1 MGPDLQRSEEM
12 SWIKQRLG
20 SGSYFFVFGSLEPPL
35 RLLLAASR
43 SRRPLRSAGFL
54 NFYPALSPSLAHRGE
69 KEGQGQ
75 PRASSLPSL
84 EEASFRL
91 GDVTAGGEDQES
103 DPSGPSTIL
112 SLWERRLH
120 RTKCATPYL
129 FSCFNGGEC
138 VHQTFCDC
146 RRFNATGPRC
156 QTVYNTGPERDNIC
170 RTWGQ
175 HHVETFDGLYYYFSG
190 RASYTLVG
198 QYEPGEQSFSIQVH
212 NSPECSSFPY
222 SCPRSVSLFFAG
234 EDEIRLS
241 RNVTHGGLGVQLP
254 HITGNLRLHQMAGY
268 VIVQHQSVF
277 TLAWDGESA
286 VYIKMSPEY
295 LGKTHGLCGN
305 NNADPQDDLKTS
317 FGKLTEDVA
326 EFVNSWQED
335 PPDETPGPN
344 VSFPSR
350 PPCFHQSPTAMQGVY
365 ELCETLQKPPFD
377 TCHDYVSPL
386 PFMASCT
393 SDLCLS
399 ASEDTTWCR
408 ALTEYARACAHAGRS
423 LQGWRAKFP
432 LCAVTCKEVAFIYN
446 ECINCCPVSCQPRT
460 PCINSEIACVDGC
473 YCPEGLI
480 FEDGGCMEP
489 AECPCEFH
497 GSLYPTGS
505 VVNDDCNTCTCRGG
519 KWMCSA
525 SACPAECSVTGD
537 IHFTTFDGRRYTFPA
552 TCQYILAKSRS
563 SGTFTVTIQNAPCGP
578 NQDGACIQSV
588 TVILNQTPRKQVTL
602 TQAGDVLMSGQ
613 YKVTLP
619 YTDDAFEIRK
629 LSSVFLRVRT
639 SVGVQVLYDREGLRL
654 YIQVDQRW
662 KDDTVGLCGTFN
674 GNMQDDFLSP
684 VGVPESTPHLFGNSW
699 KTLSA
704 CSPGISSA
712 PLDPCDVHLQ
722 AASYAAEA
730 CSVLTKDLFAPCS
743 PYLSPIPYYEQCR
756 KDACRCGHM
765 CMCSTLAHYTHLCRR
780 HGVTIDF
787 RTQLPDCALSCEAT
801 KEYSPCVATC
811 GQTCQALAMQ
821 ESCSDEEDHCIEGC
835 ACPPG
840 TYLDS
845 KAERC
850 VPRSQCPC
858 YFQGVDYPPG
868 ENNIPSLG
876 HCHCIDG
883 IMSCNSRATVSACP
897 LGQVFVNCTDPHA
910 DLALSRERTCEHQ
923 LLNLT
928 VPAQGPCVSGC
939 TCPQG
944 LVKHGDECF
953 VPNECPCSWKG
964 KEYFPGDMV
973 NSSCH
978 TCVCQHG
985 SFQCTFHPCPAT
997 CTAYGDRHYRTFDG
1011 LPFDFVGTCK
1021 MHLVKS
1027 TSNFSFSVIMENVN
1041 CYNTGIICRKFI
1053 SINVGNSLLIFDD
1066 ETGTPSPVSFWDEN
1080 QEIHMWRVGFFTL
1093 VHFPHEHITLLWDQR
1108 TTVHVQ
1114 MGPQWQGMLAGLCGN
1129 FDLKTVNEMRT
1140 PENLELTNPQ
1150 EFGSSWA
1157 AVECPDSSEPR
1168 DLCSLNPLREP
1179 FAKKKCSILLSE
1191 VFETCHPVVDVT
1203 WFYSNCLTDTCGCS
1217 RGGDCE
1223 CLCTSL
1229 SAYAHQCCQHG
1240 IAIDWRSPRL
1250 CPYDC
1255 DYFNKALGKGPY
1267 QLVSYV
1273 PGGTRVTVRK
1283 ASGAVVLALHG
1294 NVGLED
1300 TINFLLTS
1308 SVYKPKAHDSDFVSF
1323 ESADRP
1329 NYFLHV
1335 TTNGSLSLAKWE
1347 RSEGFQNRAT
1357 FIIHRSTWLPG
1368 YDALE
1373 SFSEPGSFISLSGPV
1388 PILQRYQHT
1397 EQFRLATLLKLT
1409 DTRSPG
1415 TAYPACE
1422 WRYDACTS
1430 PCFQTCR
1437 DPQGA
1442 SCQEVP
1448 RVEGCVP
1455 VCLFPMVLDEVTQ
1468 KCVYLEDCIES
1479 ATAMPSMRTPAP
1491 DQDLISPEESQTP
1504 EMSPA
1509 MAGPRAPT
1517 SISALTMATF
1527 SLAHVSARDTVVAL
1541 TTTSSLQVATKE
1553 GAESRFGSTLEGTS
1567 QRSSKWP
1574 TIADLSTVVPA
1585 DVQLPSRSPV
1595 TPPTP
1600 KTSSSSI
1607 FPPRMPALSVGT
1619 APTKTTQA
1627 KMTFPGSLN
1636 TTKFLMLPTIPGF
1649 HLISKA
1655 VTVPTPSP
1663 SPVRTTQFQA
1673 VARPSLSM
1681 AVSERPPSTPV
1692 TTEISPVGLPPSAGL
1707 QEPLLMTLTTG
1718 EGNRTETPRVPLAE
1732 DMTSSSSSPPSVG
1745 KTSVGQ
1751 IHVRT
1756 SVSTGPEVAQATGQ
1770 AETGHT
1776 TATTLSTS
1784 PIRGQFSTTLI
1795 IHSPLGAVLS
1805 VTEATSSMT
1814 PISVTLV
1821 TSALSASRSPTTH
1834 SPAPIPFLVSESTVP
1849 SLLSDTSM
1857 PLAEAGIPLGTQ
1869 DISHLLSTSSHPP
1882 PWTFV
1887 SSHPAQKGAGLSTLS
1902 PGKDTQLSVPLAT
1915 SLSPLTFHSTLPPT
1929 SMVLTQV
1936 HTTRQDVPLTMVT
1949 ALQGLTTP
1957 LLQSEVTPSSSTH
1970 EMLVQRA
1977 SGAPGKSTTEKGAI
1991 LSKQVP
1997 LPTTEYSTSSQGVT
2011 GLPAAPQ
2018 SPETPRTKAKGSGAT
2033 SMPHLS
2039 TSFPLGPLVSNV
2051 TGISSSSPTSVA
2063 SYFSVSMGQTRAP
2076 GMTLGLRPPEESA
2089 DEDTTGQPGRSA
2101 PAGGVSVL
2109 PTSVVMS
2116 MTESFT
2122 FPTCVPVIESEC
2134 VRYICVEGE
2143 LIRVNQTQQCPYSA
2157 SPPPCGVLGFAV
2169 RANGDRCC
2177 SRWECACRCSIFPDL
2192 SLVTFDGSY
2201 VALFKEASYIVSQ
2214 RPEEM
2219 VTVLVLDCKSANL
2232 GHLNWPP
2239 FCPVMLNVTNL
2250 AHQMTI
2256 DRLNRTVTLNSRPI
2270 WPPVSQHGFKI
2281 EDTGNMYVIRTPSQ
2295 VQIQWFHSSGLMIV
2309 ESRKAD
2315 ESVGGGL
2322 CGVCDG
2328 DVANDLTLPDGTVV
2342 EETEDPTPFL
2352 DSWQLPSTLTSVGQ
2366 FRYREDSCATADC
2379 SPCIRMVSNGTFSS
2393 CHDFVTPESF
2403 CELWIRDTKYVQQPC
2418 VALTVYVAMC
2428 HKFNVCIEWRRSDY
2442 CPFLCPGDSTYQAC
2456 VAVCDTPKT
2465 CQDGGREPPDPELC
2479 SMLGEGCVCPEGT
2492 VLHRLHSA
2500 LCIPE
2505 EKCACTDS
2513 LGVPRAVG
2521 EIWNSS
2527 LSGCCQDQC
2536 VAPNTII
2543 PVDLSCPE
2551 TQPGGCQRFGEVAL
2565 QLLTEDPCC
2574 LSTVCVCNQTLCEGL
2589 TPNCP
2594 PGDRLLMHYQEE
2606 SCCPS
2611 YTCECDPEQCETKP
2625 DPQCRQDQMVI
2636 AGRLGDTCCL
2646 SYFCAC
2652 DTCPDLIPTCQEG
2665 EVLTVDSDTAELCC
2679 PVYHCECQSFRCPQL
2694 QCDLGTSLVEVWSP
2708 DRCCPYRSCECDCDT
2723 IPVPKCHLWERQQL
2737 DMEFTQSAEN
2747 VCDCVK
2753 YNCVK
2758 APVCLSQ
2765 ERGVLQPGQ
2774 KVVELSADGVCRTS
2788 HCTDVLDPL
2797 TNFYQINT
2805 TSVFCDVQCEENQE
2819 YQPPQDLATCCGSC
2833 KNVSCLFTFPNGTGI
2848 IFLPGASWISDCARH
2863 DCSHTALGVVLVVS
2877 PIICPPLNETE
2888 CGKVGG
2894 SVVPS
2899 LEGCCKTCKED
2910 GRSCKKVTVR
2920 MTIRKSDCRSNTP
2933 VNIVSC
2939 DGKCPSASIYN
2950 YNINTYARFCKCCRE
2965 VGLQRRSVQL
2975 FCTGNASWVPYT
2987 IQEPTDCA
2995 CQWF

>member
-1 MGPDLQRSEEM
+1 M
-12 SWIKQRLG
+12 STPPG
-20 SGSYFFVFGSLEPPL
+20 SGSEPP
-35 RLLLAASR
+35 
-43 SRRPLRSAGFL
+43 PAG
-54 NFYPALSPSLAHRGE
+54 PAER
-69 KEGQGQ
+69 
-75 PRASSLPSL
+75 SL
-84 EEASFRL
+84 EEARL
-91 GDVTAGGEDQES
+91 
-103 DPSGPSTIL
+103 
-112 SLWERRLH
+112 RL
-120 RTKCATPYL
+120 R
-129 FSCFNGGEC
+129 
-138 VHQTFCDC
+138 D
-146 RRFNATGPRC
+146 ATGR
-156 QTVYNTGPERDNIC
+156 QED
-170 RTWGQ
+170 
-175 HHVETFDGLYYYFSG
+175 
-190 RASYTLVG
+190 
-198 QYEPGEQSFSIQVH
+198 QVH
-212 NSPECSSFPY
+212 NYPECSSFPY
-222 SCPRSVSLFFAG
+222 RCPRSVSLFFAG

-268 VIVQHQSVF
+268 VIVQHQSAF

-350 PPCFHQSPTAMQGVY
+350 PPCFHQSPTTMQGVY
-365 ELCETLQKPPFD
+365 ELCETLLKSPFD

-386 PFMASCT
+386 PYMASCT

-399 ASEDTTWCR
+399 ASEDATWCR

-423 LQGWRAKFP
+423 LQGWRAKFS
-432 LCAVTCKEVAFIYN
+432 LCAMTCKEEAFTYN
-446 ECINCCPVSCQPRT
+446 ECINCCPVSCQPRA
-460 PCINSEIACVDGC
+460 PCIDSEIACVDGC

-480 FEDGGCMEP
+480 FEDGSCVAP

-497 GSLYPTGS
+497 GKVYPTGS
-505 VVNDDCNTCTCRGG
+505 VVNDDCSICRPGFPRLG
-519 KWMCSA
+519 SSPYLGDDRLPA
-525 SACPAECSVTGD
+525 LSAECSVTGD

-563 SGTFTVTIQNAPCGP
+563 SGAFTVTIQNAPCGL

-588 TVILNQTPRKQVTL
+588 TVILNQAPRRQVTL
-602 TQAGDVLMSGQ
+602 TQAGDILMSGQ

-619 YTDDAFEIRK
+619 YTDDAFEIQK

-654 YIQVDQRW
+654 YVQVDQRW

-684 VGVPESTPHLFGNSW
+684 VGVPESTPQLFGNSW
-699 KTLSA
+699 KTLST
-704 CSPGISSA
+704 CSPAISSA

-743 PYLSPIPYYEQCR
+743 PYLSPVPYYEQCR
-756 KDACRCGHM
+756 RDACRCGHM

-801 KEYSPCVATC
+801 KEYSPCVSTC
-811 GQTCQALAMQ
+811 GQTCEALAMP
-821 ESCSDEEDHCIEGC
+821 ESCSDEEDHCVEGC
-835 ACPPG
+835 ACPPD
-840 TYLDS
+840 TYLDRASAPVIS
-845 KAERC
+845 KELIIPLEKTTFHPWAI
-850 VPRSQCPC
+850 VAGCP
-858 YFQGVDYPPG
+858 V
-868 ENNIPSLG
+868 
-876 HCHCIDG
+876 
-883 IMSCNSRATVSACP
+883 
-897 LGQVFVNCTDPHA
+897 GQVFVNCTDPLA

-928 VPAQGPCVSGC
+928 VPAHGPCVSGC

-953 VPNECPCSWKG
+953 VPDECPCSWKG
-964 KEYFPGDMV
+964 KEYFPGDVV

-1011 LPFDFVGTCK
+1011 LPYDFVGTCK
-1021 MHLVKS
+1021 VHLVKS

-1053 SINVGNSLLIFDD
+1053 SINVGNSLLVFDD
-1066 ETGTPSPVSFWDEN
+1066 DTGTP
-1080 QEIHMWRVGFFTL
+1080 
-1093 VHFPHEHITLLWDQR
+1093 
-1108 TTVHVQ
+1108 
-1114 MGPQWQGMLAGLCGN
+1114 GMLAGLCGN

-1157 AVECPDSSEPR
+1157 AVECPDSSDPR
-1168 DLCSLNPLREP
+1168 DPCSLNPLREP
-1179 FAKKKCSILLSE
+1179 FAKKECSILLSE

-1240 IAIDWRSPRL
+1240 VAIDWRSPRL

-1255 DYFNKALGKGPY
+1255 DYFNKGKGPY

-1283 ASGAVVLALHG
+1283 ASGAVVLALHE
-1294 NVGLED
+1294 NVGPED

-1308 SVYKPKAHDSDFVSF
+1308 SVYKPKAHDSDLVSF

-1335 TTNGSLSLAKWE
+1335 TNNGSLSLAKWE
-1347 RSEGFQNRAT
+1347 RNEGFQKRAT

-1373 SFSEPGSFISLSGPV
+1373 PFNEPGSFISLSGPV
-1388 PILQRYQHT
+1388 PILQKYQHT
-1397 EQFRLATLLKLT
+1397 EQFRLATLLKLV
-1409 DTRSPG
+1409 DTRSLG
-1415 TAYPACE
+1415 TSYSTCE
-1422 WRYDACTS
+1422 WRYDACAS

-1437 DPQGA
+1437 DPQGV
-1442 SCQEVP
+1442 SCWEVP

-1455 VCLFPMVLDEVTQ
+1455 VCPIAMVLDEVTQ

-1479 ATAMPSMRTPAP
+1479 AGAVPSVKTQLPER
-1491 DQDLISPEESQTP
+1491 DLMSPEESRTP

-1509 MAGPRAPT
+1509 VAGLRTPT
-1517 SISALTMATF
+1517 SPPVLPMATF
-1527 SLAHVSARDTVVAL
+1527 SLVHPSSRATAIAL
-1541 TTTSSLQVATKE
+1541 TTTSSFQATTKE
-1553 GAESRFGSTLEGTS
+1553 GAEARLGSTLGGTS
-1567 QRSSKWP
+1567 HSPSRWP
-1574 TIADLSTVVPA
+1574 TMADLPTVVPA
-1585 DVQLPSRSPV
+1585 DVQLPPASISTSSAPE
-1595 TPPTP
+1595 T
-1600 KTSSSSI
+1600 TSSSISTS
-1607 FPPRMPALSVGT
+1607 RMPV
-1619 APTKTTQA
+1619 PTTIKTTQA
-1627 KMTFPGSLN
+1627 KATFTGSPN
-1636 TTKFLMLPTIPGF
+1636 TTRFLTPPTIPSL
-1649 HLISKA
+1649 HLMSKA

-1663 SPVRTTQFQA
+1663 SPLKTTLLQGGGK
-1673 VARPSLSM
+1673 PSLGLALSK
-1681 AVSERPPSTPV
+1681 RPPFPAV
-1692 TTEISPVGLPPSAGL
+1692 TTEISPMGLPPSSEL

-1718 EGNRTETPRVPLAE
+1718 EGNRTEPPRVPLAE
-1732 DMTSSSSSPPSVG
+1732 DVTSSSSSPPSIG

-1756 SVSTGPEVAQATGQ
+1756 SVSKRPEMARATGQ
-1770 AETGHT
+1770 TETSHT
-1776 TATTLSTS
+1776 MATTLSTS
-1784 PIRGQFSTTLI
+1784 SVRGRVSTTLVI
-1795 IHSPLGAVLS
+1795 RPPLGAVLS
-1805 VTEATSSMT
+1805 VTEATSPMMLT
-1814 PISVTLV
+1814 SVTLA
-1821 TSALSASRSPTTH
+1821 TSAFSAARSPATP
-1834 SPAPIPFLVSESTVP
+1834 SPAPTPSPISESTLP
-1849 SLLSDTSM
+1849 SLPSETSVS
-1857 PLAEAGIPLGTQ
+1857 LAKAGTPLGTQ
-1869 DISHLLSTSSHPP
+1869 EISHLFSTSSPTP
-1882 PWTFV
+1882 PWTLV
-1887 SSHPAQKGAGLSTLS
+1887 SSRPAPKGSGVSTLS
-1902 PGKDTQLSVPLAT
+1902 PGKDTQLSVPGAT
-1915 SLSPLTFHSTLPPT
+1915 SLSPVAFHPTLPPT
-1929 SMVLTQV
+1929 SGLTQV
-1936 HTTRQDVPLTMVT
+1936 HTTGQDIPLTMVT
-1949 ALQGLTTP
+1949 APALLGVTTP
-1957 LLQSEVTPSSSTH
+1957 FLQSEPTPLTSTH
-1970 EMLVQRA
+1970 EMFMQRV

-1997 LPTTEYSTSSQGVT
+1997 LPTTPYSTSPRAVT
-2011 GLPAAPQ
+2011 ELPVTPQ
-2018 SPETPRTKAKGSGAT
+2018 SPEIPRTRAKGAGAT
-2033 SMPHLS
+2033 SRPRLS
-2039 TSFPLGPLVSNV
+2039 TSFPLVPLVTNV
-2051 TGISSSSPTSVA
+2051 TGISSSPQTPVT
-2063 SYFSVSMGQTRAP
+2063 SYFLASMAQTRAS
-2076 GMTLGLRPPEESA
+2076 GMTLGLPPPGESA
-2089 DEDTTGQPGRSA
+2089 DEGTTGQPGRSA
-2101 PAGGVSVL
+2101 PAEDVSAL
-2109 PTSVVMS
+2109 PTSVLMS
-2116 MTESFT
+2116 MKESST
-2122 FPTCVPVIESEC
+2122 FPSCVPIIESEC
-2134 VRYICVEGE
+2134 VRHICVEGE

-2157 SPPPCGVLGFAV
+2157 SPPPCGVLGLAV
-2169 RANGDRCC
+2169 RADGDRCC

-2201 VALFKEASYIVSQ
+2201 VALFKEASYIISQ

-2232 GHLNWPP
+2232 
-2239 FCPVMLNVTNL
+2239 
-2250 AHQMTI
+2250 
-2256 DRLNRTVTLNSRPI
+2256 VTLNSRPI

-2295 VQIQWFHSSGLMIV
+2295 IQIQWFHSSGLMIV
-2309 ESRKAD
+2309 ESRKTE

-2322 CGVCDG
+2322 CGICDG

-2342 EETEDPTPFL
+2342 KETEDPTPFL

-2366 FRYREDSCATADC
+2366 FRFREDTCATADC
-2379 SPCIRMVSNGTFSS
+2379 SPCIRMVSNRTFSS
-2393 CHDFVTPESF
+2393 CHAFVTPELF

-2442 CPFLCPGDSTYQAC
+2442 CP
-2456 VAVCDTPKT
+2456 
-2465 CQDGGREPPDPELC
+2465 
-2479 SMLGEGCVCPEGT
+2479 
-2492 VLHRLHSA
+2492 
-2500 LCIPE
+2500 
-2505 EKCACTDS
+2505 CTDS

-2536 VAPNTII
+2536 VAPNTIT
-2543 PVDLSCPE
+2543 PVDLGCPV

-2565 QLLTEDPCC
+2565 QLPTADPCC

-2589 TPNCP
+2589 TPTCP

-2611 YTCECDPEQCETKP
+2611 YTCECDPEQCEIQP

-2636 AGRLGDTCCL
+2636 AGRLGDTCCI
-2646 SYFCAC
+2646 SYFC
-2652 DTCPDLIPTCQEG
+2652 
-2665 EVLTVDSDTAELCC
+2665 
-2679 PVYHCECQSFRCPQL
+2679 ECQIFRCPQL
-2694 QCDLGTSLVEVWSP
+2694 QCGLGTSLVEVWSP
-2708 DRCCPYRSCECDCDT
+2708 DRCCPYKSCECDCDT
-2723 IPVPKCHLWERQQL
+2723 IPVPKCQLWELPQL
-2737 DMEFTQSAEN
+2737 DTEFTQSAEN
-2747 VCDCVK
+2747 ICDCVK

-2765 ERGVLQPGQ
+2765 ERGVLHPGQ

-2788 HCTDVLDPL
+2788 HCTDVLDPH
-2797 TNFYQINT
+2797 TNFYHINI
-2805 TSVFCDVQCEENQE
+2805 TSVICDVQCEENQE

-2833 KNVSCLFTFPNGTGI
+2833 KNVSCLFMYPNGTEV

-2863 DCSHTALGVVLVVS
+2863 DCSTTALGVVLVVS
-2877 PIICPPLNETE
+2877 PITCPPLNETE
-2888 CGKVGG
+2888 CGKVPRGLCFCSQLALPLLQGLVPAVTQVSG
-2894 SVVPS
+2894 SQ
-2899 LEGCCKTCKED
+2899 GKED

-2965 VGLQRRSVQL
+2965 MGLQRRSVQL

>member
-1 MGPDLQRSEEM
+1 P
-12 SWIKQRLG
+12 LG
-20 SGSYFFVFGSLEPPL
+20 S
-35 RLLLAASR
+35 
-43 SRRPLRSAGFL
+43 SAMF
-54 NFYPALSPSLAHRGE
+54 
-69 KEGQGQ
+69 
-75 PRASSLPSL
+75 
-84 EEASFRL
+84 
-91 GDVTAGGEDQES
+91 
-103 DPSGPSTIL
+103 

-138 VHQTFCDC
+138 IHQTFCDC

-212 NSPECSSFPY
+212 NYPECSSFPY

-254 HITGNLRLHQMAGY
+254 HITGNLRLQQMAGY
-268 VIVQHQSVF
+268 IIVRHQSAF

-350 PPCFHQSPTAMQGVY
+350 PPCFHQSPAAMQGVY
-365 ELCETLQKPPFD
+365 EMCEALTKHPFD
-377 TCHDYVSPL
+377 SCHDYVSPL

-399 ASEDTTWCR
+399 TSEDATWCR
-408 ALTEYARACAHAGRS
+408 ALTEYARACAHAGRP
-423 LQGWRAKFP
+423 LQDWRVKFP
-432 LCAVTCKEVAFIYN
+432 LCAVTCKEEAFTYN

-460 PCINSEIACVDGC
+460 PCIDSEIACVDGC

-497 GSLYPTGS
+497 GNLYPTGS

-519 KWMCSA
+519 KWMCNA

-563 SGTFTVTIQNAPCGP
+563 SGTFTVTIQNAPCGL

-588 TVILNQTPRKQVTL
+588 TVILNQTPRRQVTL

-639 SVGVQVLYDREGLRL
+639 SVGVRVLYDREGLRL
-654 YIQVDQRW
+654 YLQVDQRW

-684 VGVPESTPHLFGNSW
+684 VGVPESTPQLFGNSW
-699 KTLSA
+699 KTLST
-704 CSPGISSA
+704 CSPGIFSA

-730 CSVLTKDLFAPCS
+730 CSVLAKDLFAPCAL
-743 PYLSPIPYYEQCR
+743 YLSPVPYYEQCR
-756 KDACRCGHM
+756 RDACRCGHM

-811 GQTCQALAMQ
+811 GQTCQALAMS
-821 ESCSDEEDHCIEGC
+821 ESCSDEEDHCVEGC
-835 ACPPG
+835 ACPVD

-850 VPRSQCPC
+850 VPRSKCPC

-883 IMSCNSRATVSACP
+883 VMSCDSRAPVSACP

-910 DLALSRERTCEHQ
+910 DLALNRERTCEHQ

-928 VPAQGPCVSGC
+928 VPAHGPCVSGC

-953 VPNECPCSWKG
+953 VPDECPCSWKG

-1021 MHLVKS
+1021 VHLVKS
-1027 TSNFSFSVIMENVN
+1027 TSNFSFSVIMENIN
-1041 CYNTGIICRKFI
+1041 CYNSGITCRKFI
-1053 SINVGNSLLIFDD
+1053 SINVGNSLLVFDD
-1066 ETGTPSPVSFWDEN
+1066 DTGFPSPVSFLDEN
-1080 QEIHMWRVGFFTL
+1080 QEIHMWQVGFFTL

-1114 MGPQWQGMLAGLCGN
+1114 MGPQWQGMLTGLCGN

-1157 AVECPDSSEPR
+1157 AMECSDSSDPR
-1168 DLCSLNPLREP
+1168 DPCSLNPLREP
-1179 FAKKKCSILLSE
+1179 FAKKECSILLSE
-1191 VFETCHPVVDVT
+1191 VLKTVDVT

-1240 IAIDWRSPRL
+1240 VAIDWRSPRL

-1273 PGGTRVTVRK
+1273 AGGSRVTVRQ
-1283 ASGAVVLALHG
+1283 ANGAVVLALHE
-1294 NVGLED
+1294 NVGSED
-1300 TINFLLTS
+1300 TINFLLTP
-1308 SVYKPKAHDSDFVSF
+1308 SVYKPKARDSDLVSF

-1335 TTNGSLSLAKWE
+1335 SANGSLSLAKWE
-1347 RSEGFQNRAT
+1347 QSEGFQKRAT
-1357 FIIHRSTWLPG
+1357 FVIHRSTWLPG

-1373 SFSEPGSFISLSGPV
+1373 SFGEPGSFVRLSGPA
-1388 PILQRYQHT
+1388 PLLQRYQHT
-1397 EQFRLATLLKLT
+1397 EEFRLATLLKLV
-1409 DTRSPG
+1409 DTRSLG
-1415 TAYPACE
+1415 TAYPTCE
-1422 WRYDACTS
+1422 WRYDACAS
-1430 PCFQTCR
+1430 PCFRTCR

-1442 SCQEVP
+1442 KCWEVP

-1455 VCLFPMVLDEVTQ
+1455 VCPIPMVLDEVTQ
-1468 KCVYLEDCIES
+1468 KCVYLEDCTWPGFLTLSSSFLVCVLGTES
-1479 ATAMPSMRTPAP
+1479 ASALPSMRTQAP
-1491 DQDLISPEESQTP
+1491 DQDLISPEESRTP
-1504 EMSPA
+1504 IISPA

-1517 SISALTMATF
+1517 SPPALNMTTLSMAHP
-1527 SLAHVSARDTVVAL
+1527 SPLDTVV
-1541 TTTSSLQVATKE
+1541 TPITTSIWQPS
-1553 GAESRFGSTLEGTS
+1553 GSTGSL
-1567 QRSSKWP
+1567 
-1574 TIADLSTVVPA
+1574 
-1585 DVQLPSRSPV
+1585 
-1595 TPPTP
+1595 PTP
-1600 KTSSSSI
+1600 EAPSSSI
-1607 FPPRMPALSVGT
+1607 PPPRLPVPTVGT
-1619 APTKTTQA
+1619 ATMKTAQA
-1627 KMTFPGSLN
+1627 SVTFTGHPN
-1636 TTKFLMLPTIPGF
+1636 TTMFMLSPTIPSF
-1649 HLISKA
+1649 HLMTKA
-1655 VTVPTPSP
+1655 VSISTSSPSLIRTTLLQAGSRPSP
-1663 SPVRTTQFQA
+1663 SLV
-1673 VARPSLSM
+1673 
-1681 AVSERPPSTPV
+1681 VSESLPSTTI
-1692 TTEISPVGLPPSAGL
+1692 TTEVPPVGLPPSAGF
-1707 QEPLLMTLTTG
+1707 QEPLLITLTTG
-1718 EGNRTETPRVPLAE
+1718 EGNRTELPRVPLAE
-1732 DMTSSSSSPPSVG
+1732 GTTSSSSSPPSIG
-1745 KTSVGQ
+1745 KTSAGQ
-1751 IHVRT
+1751 VDI
-1756 SVSTGPEVAQATGQ
+1756 STFVTTKTEVAQATGQ
-1770 AETGHT
+1770 VETSHA

-1784 PIRGQFSTTLI
+1784 PVRSRPMTLTP
-1795 IHSPLGAVLS
+1795 SPL
-1805 VTEATSSMT
+1805 ATSRT
-1814 PISVTLV
+1814 P
-1821 TSALSASRSPTTH
+1821 ATH
-1834 SPAPIPFLVSESTVP
+1834 SPASVPSLVSKSTLS

-1857 PLAEAGIPLGTQ
+1857 PVVQAGTPLSTQ
-1869 DISHLLSTSSHPP
+1869 EISHLSSVSSHPP
-1882 PWTFV
+1882 SWTLV
-1887 SSHPAQKGAGLSTLS
+1887 SSRPAPKGSGVFTLS
-1902 PGKDTQLSVPLAT
+1902 PGKDTQLSVSVAT
-1915 SLSPLTFHSTLPPT
+1915 SLSPVTFHPTLPPT
-1929 SMVLTQV
+1929 SVGLAQV

-1949 ALQGLTTP
+1949 APALLGLTTSP
-1957 LLQSEVTPSSSTH
+1957 LQSEATALSSAH
-1970 EMLVQRA
+1970 EAFVQGA
-1977 SGAPGKSTTEKGAI
+1977 SGPPGKSTTEKGAI

-1997 LPTTEYSTSSQGVT
+1997 LPTTVDSTSSRAVT
-2011 GLPAAPQ
+2011 ELSTAPLY
-2018 SPETPRTKAKGSGAT
+2018 PVTPKTKAKGAGAT
-2033 SMPHLS
+2033 AMPRLS
-2039 TSFPLGPLVSNV
+2039 TSFPFGPLATNM
-2051 TGISSSSPTSVA
+2051 TRISSSAQTTVT
-2063 SYFSVSMGQTRAP
+2063 SYFPSSMAQTSAS
-2076 GMTLGLRPPEESA
+2076 GMTLGLQLPEESA
-2089 DEDTTGQPGRSA
+2089 EEDTTGQPGRSA
-2101 PAGGVSVL
+2101 PVGGVSVL
-2109 PTSVVMS
+2109 PTSVLMS
-2116 MTESFT
+2116 MRESST
-2122 FPTCVPVIESEC
+2122 FPACVVKSEC
-2134 VRYICVEGE
+2134 VRHICVEGE

-2157 SPPPCGVLGFAV
+2157 SPPPCGVLGLSV
-2169 RANGDRCC
+2169 RANGDQCC
-2177 SRWECACRCSIFPDL
+2177 TRWECACRCSIFPDL

-2270 WPPVSQHGFKI
+2270 WPPISQHGFKI

-2295 VQIQWFHSSGLMIV
+2295 IQIQWFHSSGLMIV
-2309 ESRKAD
+2309 ESRKTE

-2322 CGVCDG
+2322 CGICDG

-2342 EETEDPTPFL
+2342 EENEDPTPFL

-2366 FRYREDSCATADC
+2366 FRFREDTCATADC
-2379 SPCIRMVSNGTFSS
+2379 SPCIRMVSNRTFSS
-2393 CHDFVTPESF
+2393 CHAFVTPESF

-2456 VAVCDTPKT
+2456 VAVCDIPKT
-2465 CQDGGREPPDPELC
+2465 CQDGWREPPDPEFC
-2479 SMLGEGCVCPEGT
+2479 SVLGEGCVCPEGT
-2492 VLHRLHSA
+2492 VLHRLHSP

-2513 LGVPRAVG
+2513 VGVPRAVG

-2536 VAPNTII
+2536 VAYNTII
-2543 PVDLSCPE
+2543 PVDLGCPE
-2551 TQPGGCQRFGEVAL
+2551 TLSGGCQRFGEVAL
-2565 QLLTEDPCC
+2565 MIPTEDPCC
-2574 LSTVCVCNQTLCEGL
+2574 LSTICVCNQTLCEGM
-2589 TPNCP
+2589 TPTCP

-2611 YTCECDPEQCETKP
+2611 YTCECDPEQCEAQP
-2625 DPQCRQDQMVI
+2625 DPQCRQDQMLI
-2636 AGRLGDTCCL
+2636 AGRLGDTCCI
-2646 SYFCAC
+2646 SYFCGC
-2652 DTCPDLIPTCQEG
+2652 DTCPDPIPTCQEG

-2679 PVYHCECQSFRCPQL
+2679 PLYLCECQLFRCPQL
-2694 QCDLGTSLVEVWSP
+2694 QCGLGMSLVEVWSP
-2708 DRCCPYRSCECDCDT
+2708 DRCCPYRSCGNSMC
-2723 IPVPKCHLWERQQL
+2723 IQWELQQL
-2737 DMEFTQSAEN
+2737 DTEFMQSAEN

-2753 YNCVK
+2753 YICVK

-2774 KVVELSADGVCRTS
+2774 KVVELSADGVCNTS
-2788 HCTDVLDPL
+2788 HCTDVLDPH

-2805 TSVFCDVQCEENQE
+2805 TSVLCDVQCEANQE

-2833 KNVSCLFTFPNGTGI
+2833 KNVSCLFMLPNGTEV

-2863 DCSHTALGVVLVVS
+2863 ECSNTALGAVLVVS
-2877 PIICPPLNETE
+2877 PITCPPLNETE

-2899 LEGCCKTCKED
+2899 VEGCCKTCKED

-2965 VGLQRRSVQL
+2965 MGLQRRSVQL
-2975 FCTGNASWVPYT
+2975 FCTGNTSWVPYT

>member
-1 MGPDLQRSEEM
+1 P
-12 SWIKQRLG
+12 LG
-20 SGSYFFVFGSLEPPL
+20 S
-35 RLLLAASR
+35 
-43 SRRPLRSAGFL
+43 SAMF
-54 NFYPALSPSLAHRGE
+54 
-69 KEGQGQ
+69 
-75 PRASSLPSL
+75 
-84 EEASFRL
+84 
-91 GDVTAGGEDQES
+91 
-103 DPSGPSTIL
+103 

-138 VHQTFCDC
+138 IHQTFCDC

-212 NSPECSSFPY
+212 NYPECSSFPY

-254 HITGNLRLHQMAGY
+254 HITGNLRLQQMAGY
-268 VIVQHQSVF
+268 IIVRHQSAF

-350 PPCFHQSPTAMQGVY
+350 PPCFHQSPAAMQGVY
-365 ELCETLQKPPFD
+365 EMCEALTKHPFD
-377 TCHDYVSPL
+377 SCHDYVSPL

-399 ASEDTTWCR
+399 TSEDATWCR
-408 ALTEYARACAHAGRS
+408 ALTEYARACAHAGRP
-423 LQGWRAKFP
+423 LQDWRVKFP
-432 LCAVTCKEVAFIYN
+432 LCAVTCKEEAFTYN

-460 PCINSEIACVDGC
+460 PCIDSEIACVDGC

-497 GSLYPTGS
+497 GNLYPTGS

-519 KWMCSA
+519 KWMCNA

-563 SGTFTVTIQNAPCGP
+563 SGTFTVTIQNAPCGL

-588 TVILNQTPRKQVTL
+588 TVILNQTPRRQVTL

-639 SVGVQVLYDREGLRL
+639 SVGVRVLYDREGLRL
-654 YIQVDQRW
+654 YLQVDQRW

-684 VGVPESTPHLFGNSW
+684 VGVPESTPQLFGNSW
-699 KTLSA
+699 KTLST
-704 CSPGISSA
+704 CSPGIFSA

-730 CSVLTKDLFAPCS
+730 CSVLAKDLFAPCAL
-743 PYLSPIPYYEQCR
+743 YLSPVPYYEQCR
-756 KDACRCGHM
+756 RDACRCGHM

-811 GQTCQALAMQ
+811 GQTCQALAMS
-821 ESCSDEEDHCIEGC
+821 ESCSDEEDHCVEGC
-835 ACPPG
+835 ACPVD

-850 VPRSQCPC
+850 VPRSKCPC

-883 IMSCNSRATVSACP
+883 VMSCDSRAPVSACP

-910 DLALSRERTCEHQ
+910 DLALNRERTCEHQ

-928 VPAQGPCVSGC
+928 VPAHGPCVSGC

-953 VPNECPCSWKG
+953 VPDECPCSWKG

-1021 MHLVKS
+1021 VHLVKS
-1027 TSNFSFSVIMENVN
+1027 TSNFSFSVIMENIN
-1041 CYNTGIICRKFI
+1041 CYNSGITCRKFI
-1053 SINVGNSLLIFDD
+1053 SINVGNSLLVFDD
-1066 ETGTPSPVSFWDEN
+1066 DTGFPSPVSFLDEN
-1080 QEIHMWRVGFFTL
+1080 QEIHMWQVGFFTL

-1114 MGPQWQGMLAGLCGN
+1114 MGPQWQGMLTGLCGN

-1157 AVECPDSSEPR
+1157 AMECSDSSDPR
-1168 DLCSLNPLREP
+1168 DPCSLNPLREP
-1179 FAKKKCSILLSE
+1179 FAKKECSILLSE
-1191 VFETCHPVVDVT
+1191 VLKTVDVT

-1240 IAIDWRSPRL
+1240 VAIDWRSPRL
-1250 CPYDC
+1250 CREYLC
-1255 DYFNKALGKGPY
+1255 WATLGKGPY

-1273 PGGTRVTVRK
+1273 AGGSRVTVRQ
-1283 ASGAVVLALHG
+1283 ANGAVVLALHE
-1294 NVGLED
+1294 NVGSED
-1300 TINFLLTS
+1300 TINFLLTP
-1308 SVYKPKAHDSDFVSF
+1308 SVYKPKARDSDLVSF

-1335 TTNGSLSLAKWE
+1335 SANGSLSLAKWE
-1347 RSEGFQNRAT
+1347 QSEGFQKRAT
-1357 FIIHRSTWLPG
+1357 FVIHRSTWLPG

-1373 SFSEPGSFISLSGPV
+1373 SFGEPGSFVRLSGPA
-1388 PILQRYQHT
+1388 PLLQRYQHT
-1397 EQFRLATLLKLT
+1397 EEFRLATLLKLV
-1409 DTRSPG
+1409 DTRSLG
-1415 TAYPACE
+1415 TAYPTCE
-1422 WRYDACTS
+1422 WRYDACAS
-1430 PCFQTCR
+1430 PCFRTCR

-1442 SCQEVP
+1442 KCWEVP

-1455 VCLFPMVLDEVTQ
+1455 VCPIPMVLDEVTQ
-1468 KCVYLEDCIES
+1468 KCVYLEDCTWPGFLTLS
-1479 ATAMPSMRTPAP
+1479 CAP
-1491 DQDLISPEESQTP
+1491 DQDLISPEESRTP
-1504 EMSPA
+1504 IISPA

-1517 SISALTMATF
+1517 ST
-1527 SLAHVSARDTVVAL
+1527 R
-1541 TTTSSLQVATKE
+1541 QPPPK
-1553 GAESRFGSTLEGTS
+1553 R
-1567 QRSSKWP
+1567 P
-1574 TIADLSTVVPA
+1574 TIVDLSTVVPA
-1585 DVQLPSRSPV
+1585 EVWQPSGS
-1595 TPPTP
+1595 TGSLPTP
-1600 KTSSSSI
+1600 EAPSSSI
-1607 FPPRMPALSVGT
+1607 PPPRLPVPTVGT
-1619 APTKTTQA
+1619 ATMKTAQA
-1627 KMTFPGSLN
+1627 SVTFTGHPN
-1636 TTKFLMLPTIPGF
+1636 TTMFMLSPTIPSF
-1649 HLISKA
+1649 HLMTKA
-1655 VTVPTPSP
+1655 VSISTSSPSLIRTTLLQAGSRPSP
-1663 SPVRTTQFQA
+1663 SLV
-1673 VARPSLSM
+1673 
-1681 AVSERPPSTPV
+1681 VSESLPSTTI
-1692 TTEISPVGLPPSAGL
+1692 TTEVPPVGLPPSAGF
-1707 QEPLLMTLTTG
+1707 QEPLLITLTTG
-1718 EGNRTETPRVPLAE
+1718 EGNRTELPRVPLAE
-1732 DMTSSSSSPPSVG
+1732 GTTSSSSSPPSIG
-1745 KTSVGQ
+1745 KTSAGQ
-1751 IHVRT
+1751 VDIT
-1756 SVSTGPEVAQATGQ
+1756 
-1770 AETGHT
+1770 
-1776 TATTLSTS
+1776 
-1784 PIRGQFSTTLI
+1784 
-1795 IHSPLGAVLS
+1795 LS
-1805 VTEATSSMT
+1805 VTEATSPMT
-1814 PISVTLV
+1814 LTPSPLA
-1821 TSALSASRSPTTH
+1821 TSRTPATH
-1834 SPAPIPFLVSESTVP
+1834 SPASVPSLVSKSTLS

-1857 PLAEAGIPLGTQ
+1857 PVVQAGTPLSTQ
-1869 DISHLLSTSSHPP
+1869 EISHLSSVSSHPP
-1882 PWTFV
+1882 SWTLV
-1887 SSHPAQKGAGLSTLS
+1887 SSRPAPKGSGVFTLS
-1902 PGKDTQLSVPLAT
+1902 PGKDTQLSVSVAT
-1915 SLSPLTFHSTLPPT
+1915 SLSPVTFHPTLPPT
-1929 SMVLTQV
+1929 SVGLAQV

-1949 ALQGLTTP
+1949 APALLGLTTSP
-1957 LLQSEVTPSSSTH
+1957 LQSEATALSSAH
-1970 EMLVQRA
+1970 EAFVQGA
-1977 SGAPGKSTTEKGAI
+1977 SGPPGKSTTEKGAI

-1997 LPTTEYSTSSQGVT
+1997 LPTTVDSTSSRAVT
-2011 GLPAAPQ
+2011 ELSTAPLY
-2018 SPETPRTKAKGSGAT
+2018 PVTPKTKAKGAGAT
-2033 SMPHLS
+2033 AMPRLS
-2039 TSFPLGPLVSNV
+2039 TSFPFGPLATNM
-2051 TGISSSSPTSVA
+2051 TRISSSAQTTVT
-2063 SYFSVSMGQTRAP
+2063 SYFPSSMAQTSAS
-2076 GMTLGLRPPEESA
+2076 GMTLGLQLPEESA
-2089 DEDTTGQPGRSA
+2089 EEDTTGQPGRSA
-2101 PAGGVSVL
+2101 PVGGVSVL
-2109 PTSVVMS
+2109 PTSVLMS
-2116 MTESFT
+2116 MRESST
-2122 FPTCVPVIESEC
+2122 FPACVPVIESEC
-2134 VRYICVEGE
+2134 VRHICVEGE

-2157 SPPPCGVLGFAV
+2157 SPPPCGVLGLSV
-2169 RANGDRCC
+2169 RANGDQCC
-2177 SRWECACRCSIFPDL
+2177 TRWECACRCSIFPDL

-2270 WPPVSQHGFKI
+2270 WPPISQHGFKI

-2295 VQIQWFHSSGLMIV
+2295 IQIQWFHSSGLMIV
-2309 ESRKAD
+2309 ESRKTE

-2322 CGVCDG
+2322 CGICDG

-2342 EETEDPTPFL
+2342 EENEDPTPFL

-2366 FRYREDSCATADC
+2366 FRFREDTCATADC
-2379 SPCIRMVSNGTFSS
+2379 SPCIRMVSNRTFSS
-2393 CHDFVTPESF
+2393 CHAFVTPESF

-2456 VAVCDTPKT
+2456 VAVCDIPKT
-2465 CQDGGREPPDPELC
+2465 CQDGWREPPDPEFC
-2479 SMLGEGCVCPEGT
+2479 SVLGEGCVCPEGT
-2492 VLHRLHSA
+2492 VLHRLHSP

-2513 LGVPRAVG
+2513 VGVPRAVG

-2536 VAPNTII
+2536 VAYNTII
-2543 PVDLSCPE
+2543 PVDLGCPE
-2551 TQPGGCQRFGEVAL
+2551 TLSGGCQRFGEVAL
-2565 QLLTEDPCC
+2565 MIPTEDPCC
-2574 LSTVCVCNQTLCEGL
+2574 LSTICVCNQTLCEGM
-2589 TPNCP
+2589 TPTCP

-2611 YTCECDPEQCETKP
+2611 YTCECDPEQCEAQP
-2625 DPQCRQDQMVI
+2625 DPQCRQDQMLI
-2636 AGRLGDTCCL
+2636 AGRLGDTCCI
-2646 SYFCAC
+2646 SYFCGC
-2652 DTCPDLIPTCQEG
+2652 DTCPDPIPTCQEG

-2679 PVYHCECQSFRCPQL
+2679 PLYLCECQLFRCPQL
-2694 QCDLGTSLVEVWSP
+2694 QCGLGMSLVEVWSP
-2708 DRCCPYRSCECDCDT
+2708 DRCCPYRSCGNSMC
-2723 IPVPKCHLWERQQL
+2723 IQWELQQL
-2737 DMEFTQSAEN
+2737 DTEFMQSAEN

-2753 YNCVK
+2753 YICVK

-2774 KVVELSADGVCRTS
+2774 KVVELSADGVCNTS
-2788 HCTDVLDPL
+2788 HCTDVLDPH

-2805 TSVFCDVQCEENQE
+2805 TSVLCDVQCEANQE

-2833 KNVSCLFTFPNGTGI
+2833 KNVSCLFMLPNGTEV

-2863 DCSHTALGVVLVVS
+2863 ECSNTALGAVLVVS
-2877 PIICPPLNETE
+2877 PITCPPLNETE
-2888 CGKVGG
+2888 CGKVRAMGMG
-2894 SVVPS
+2894 
-2899 LEGCCKTCKED
+2899 CKED

-2965 VGLQRRSVQL
+2965 MGLQRRSVQL
-2975 FCTGNASWVPYT
+2975 FCTGNTSWVPYT

>member
-1 MGPDLQRSEEM
+1 MALTLCRNSRATFLSMLRPGCVGSEAGDF
-12 SWIKQRLG
+12 SRASHIPWLTRTC
-20 SGSYFFVFGSLEPPL
+20 
-35 RLLLAASR
+35 LLAAVSNGGPGLSAPYVWATTLTTPSSR
-43 SRRPLRSAGFL
+43 AE
-54 NFYPALSPSLAHRGE
+54 SPPSGTSER
-69 KEGQGQ
+69 
-75 PRASSLPSL
+75 SL
-84 EEASFRL
+84 EEAKLRM
-91 GDVTAGGEDQES
+91 GEATARQEDQES
-103 DPSGPSTIL
+103 EPLGSSAMF

-146 RRFNATGPRC
+146 RRFNASGSRC

-190 RASYTLVG
+190 KASYTLVG

-212 NSPECSSFPY
+212 NYPECSSFPY

-241 RNVTHGGLGVQLP
+241 RNVTHGGAGVQLP
-254 HITGNLRLHQMAGY
+254 HLTGNLRLQQMAGY
-268 VIVQHQSVF
+268 IIVRHQSAF

-350 PPCFHQSPTAMQGVY
+350 PPCFHQSPAAMQGVY
-365 ELCETLQKPPFD
+365 EMCEALTKPPFD
-377 TCHDYVSPL
+377 SCHGYVSPL

-399 ASEDTTWCR
+399 TSEGSTWCR
-408 ALTEYARACAHAGRS
+408 ALTEYARACAHAGRP
-423 LQGWRAKFP
+423 LQDWRVKFP
-432 LCAVTCKEVAFIYN
+432 LCAVTCKEDAFTYN
-446 ECINCCPVSCQPRT
+446 ECINCCPVSCQPRA
-460 PCINSEIACVDGC
+460 PCIDSEIACVDGC

-497 GSLYPTGS
+497 GNLYPTGS

-563 SGTFTVTIQNAPCGP
+563 SGTFTVTIQNAPCGL

-588 TVILNQTPRKQVTL
+588 TVILNQTPRRQVTL

-639 SVGVQVLYDREGLRL
+639 SVGVRVLYDREGLRL
-654 YIQVDQRW
+654 YLQVDQRW

-684 VGVPESTPHLFGNSW
+684 VGVPESTPQLFGNSW
-699 KTLSA
+699 KTLST
-704 CSPGISSA
+704 CSPGIFSA

-730 CSVLTKDLFAPCS
+730 CSVLVKDLFAPCAL
-743 PYLSPIPYYEQCR
+743 YLSPVPYYEQCR
-756 KDACRCGHM
+756 RDACRCGHM

-811 GQTCQALAMQ
+811 GQTCQALAMS
-821 ESCSDEEDHCIEGC
+821 ESCSDEEDHCVEGC
-835 ACPPG
+835 ACPTD

-850 VPRSQCPC
+850 VPRSKCPC

-883 IMSCNSRATVSACP
+883 VMSCDSRAPVSACP

-910 DLALSRERTCEHQ
+910 DLALNRERTCEHQ

-928 VPAQGPCVSGC
+928 VPAHGPCVSGC

-953 VPNECPCSWKG
+953 VPDECPCSWKG

-1021 MHLVKS
+1021 VHLVKS
-1027 TSNFSFSVIMENVN
+1027 TSNFSFSVIMENIN

-1053 SINVGNSLLIFDD
+1053 SINVGNSFLVFDD
-1066 ETGTPSPVSFWDEN
+1066 DTGIPSPVSFLDEN
-1080 QEIHMWRVGFFTL
+1080 QEIHMWQVGFFTL

-1108 TTVHVQ
+1108 TMVHVQ

-1150 EFGSSWA
+1150 EFGNSWA
-1157 AVECPDSSEPR
+1157 AMECSDSSDPR
-1168 DLCSLNPLREP
+1168 DPCSLNPLREP
-1179 FAKKKCSILLSE
+1179 FAKKECSILLSE
-1191 VFETCHPVVDVT
+1191 VFENCHPVVDVT

-1240 IAIDWRSPRL
+1240 VAIDWRSPRL

-1273 PGGTRVTVRK
+1273 AGGTRVTVRQ
-1283 ASGAVVLALHG
+1283 ANGAIVLALQE
-1294 NVGLED
+1294 NVAPED
-1300 TINFLLTS
+1300 TINFLLTP
-1308 SVYKPKAHDSDFVSF
+1308 SVYKPKARDSDLVSF

-1335 TTNGSLSLAKWE
+1335 SANGSLSLAKWE
-1347 RSEGFQNRAT
+1347 QSEGFQKRAT

-1373 SFSEPGSFISLSGPV
+1373 SFGEPGAFVRLSGPA
-1388 PILQRYQHT
+1388 PLLQRYQPT
-1397 EQFRLATLLKLT
+1397 EEFRLATLLKLV

-1415 TAYPACE
+1415 TAYPSCE
-1422 WRYDACTS
+1422 WHYDACAS
-1430 PCFQTCR
+1430 PCFRTCR

-1442 SCQEVP
+1442 RCWEVP

-1455 VCLFPMVLDEVTQ
+1455 VCPIPMVLDEVTQ
-1468 KCVYLEDCIES
+1468 KCVYLEDC
-1479 ATAMPSMRTPAP
+1479 TWMP
-1491 DQDLISPEESQTP
+1491 
-1504 EMSPA
+1504 
-1509 MAGPRAPT
+1509 
-1517 SISALTMATF
+1517 
-1527 SLAHVSARDTVVAL
+1527 
-1541 TTTSSLQVATKE
+1541 
-1553 GAESRFGSTLEGTS
+1553 
-1567 QRSSKWP
+1567 
-1574 TIADLSTVVPA
+1574 VP
-1585 DVQLPSRSPV
+1585 
-1595 TPPTP
+1595 
-1600 KTSSSSI
+1600 
-1607 FPPRMPALSVGT
+1607 SVGT
-1619 APTKTTQA
+1619 ATMKTAQA
-1627 KMTFPGSLN
+1627 TVTFTGRPH
-1636 TTKFLMLPTIPGF
+1636 TTMFMLSPTIPSF
-1649 HLISKA
+1649 HLMTKA
-1655 VTVPTPSP
+1655 VSVSTSSP
-1663 SPVRTTQFQA
+1663 SPIRTTLLQA
-1673 VARPSLSM
+1673 GSRPSLSLV
-1681 AVSERPPSTPV
+1681 VSERPPSTTV
-1692 TTEISPVGLPPSAGL
+1692 TTEVLPVGLPPSAGF
-1707 QEPLLMTLTTG
+1707 QEPLLITLSTG
-1718 EGNRTETPRVPLAE
+1718 EGNRTELPGVPLAE
-1732 DMTSSSSSPPSVG
+1732 GTSSSSSSPSVG
-1745 KTSVGQ
+1745 KTSAGQ
-1751 IHVRT
+1751 VHIGTFVT
-1756 SVSTGPEVAQATGQ
+1756 TKTEVVQATGQ
-1770 AETGHT
+1770 AETSHT
-1776 TATTLSTS
+1776 IATTLSTS
-1784 PIRGQFSTTLI
+1784 PVRSRLSTTLI
-1795 IHSPLGAVLS
+1795 IHPPLGAVLS
-1805 VTEATSSMT
+1805 VTEATSPMT
-1814 PISVTLV
+1814 LPSATL
-1821 TSALSASRSPTTH
+1821 ALSPLSTASTH
-1834 SPAPIPFLVSESTVP
+1834 SPASTPSLVSESTLS
-1849 SLLSDTSM
+1849 SLLSDTSV
-1857 PLAEAGIPLGTQ
+1857 PVVKAGTPSSTQ
-1869 DISHLLSTSSHPP
+1869 EISRLSSTSSHPP
-1882 PWTFV
+1882 SWTLV
-1887 SSHPAQKGAGLSTLS
+1887 SSHPAPKGSGVFTLS
-1902 PGKDTQLSVPLAT
+1902 PGKDTQLSVSVAT
-1915 SLSPLTFHSTLPPT
+1915 SLSPVTFHPTLPPT
-1929 SMVLTQV
+1929 SVGLAQV

-1949 ALQGLTTP
+1949 APALLELTTP
-1957 LLQSEVTPSSSTH
+1957 PLQSEATPLSSAH
-1970 EMLVQRA
+1970 EVFVQGA
-1977 SGAPGKSTTEKGAI
+1977 SGAPGKGTTEKGAV

-1997 LPTTEYSTSSQGVT
+1997 LPTTVYSTSSLAVT
-2011 GLPAAPQ
+2011 ELSTAPRY
-2018 SPETPRTKAKGSGAT
+2018 PVTPRTKAKGAGAT
-2033 SMPHLS
+2033 AMPRLS
-2039 TSFPLGPLVSNV
+2039 TSFPFGPLATNM
-2051 TGISSSSPTSVA
+2051 TRISSSAQTTVT
-2063 SYFSVSMGQTRAP
+2063 SYFPPSMAQTSAS
-2076 GMTLGLRPPEESA
+2076 GMTLGLQLPVESV

-2101 PAGGVSVL
+2101 PAADVSVL
-2109 PTSVVMS
+2109 PTSVLMS
-2116 MTESFT
+2116 MRESST
-2122 FPTCVPVIESEC
+2122 FPACVPVIESEC
-2134 VRYICVEGE
+2134 VRHICVEGE

-2157 SPPPCGVLGFAV
+2157 SPPPCGVLGLSV
-2169 RANGDRCC
+2169 RANGDQCC
-2177 SRWECACRCSIFPDL
+2177 TRWECACRCSIFPDL

-2270 WPPVSQHGFKI
+2270 WPPISQHGFKI

-2295 VQIQWFHSSGLMIV
+2295 IQIQWFHSSGLMIV
-2309 ESRKAD
+2309 ESRKTE
-2315 ESVGGGL
+2315 ESVGRGL
-2322 CGVCDG
+2322 CGICDG

-2342 EETEDPTPFL
+2342 EENEDPTPFL

-2366 FRYREDSCATADC
+2366 FRFREDTCATADC
-2379 SPCIRMVSNGTFSS
+2379 SPCIRMVSNRTFSS
-2393 CHDFVTPESF
+2393 CHAFVTPESF

-2456 VAVCDTPKT
+2456 VAVCDIPKT
-2465 CQDGGREPPDPELC
+2465 CQDGWREPPDPEFC
-2479 SMLGEGCVCPEGT
+2479 SVLGEGCVCPEGT
-2492 VLHRLHSA
+2492 VLHRLHSP

-2513 LGVPRAVG
+2513 VGVPRAVG

-2536 VAPNTII
+2536 VAHNTII
-2543 PVDLSCPE
+2543 PVDLGCPE
-2551 TQPGGCQRFGEVAL
+2551 TLPGGCQRFGEVAL
-2565 QLLTEDPCC
+2565 MIPTEDPCC
-2574 LSTVCVCNQTLCEGL
+2574 LSTICVCNQTLCEGM
-2589 TPNCP
+2589 TPTCP

-2611 YTCECDPEQCETKP
+2611 YSCECDPEQCEAQP
-2625 DPQCRQDQMVI
+2625 DPQCRQDQMLI
-2636 AGRLGDTCCL
+2636 AGRLGDTCCI
-2646 SYFCAC
+2646 SYFCGC
-2652 DTCPDLIPTCQEG
+2652 DTCPDPIPTCQEG
-2665 EVLTVDSDTAELCC
+2665 EVLTVDSNTAELCC
-2679 PVYHCECQSFRCPQL
+2679 PLYQCECQLFRCPQL
-2694 QCDLGTSLVEVWSP
+2694 QCGLGTSLVEVWSP

-2723 IPVPKCHLWERQQL
+2723 IPVPKCHLWELQQL
-2737 DMEFTQSAEN
+2737 DTEFMQSAEN

-2753 YNCVK
+2753 YICVK

-2774 KVVELSADGVCRTS
+2774 KVVELSADGVCNTS
-2788 HCTDVLDPL
+2788 HCTDVLDPH

-2805 TSVFCDVQCEENQE
+2805 TSVLCDVQCEANQE

-2833 KNVSCLFTFPNGTGI
+2833 KNVSCLFMLPNGTEV

-2863 DCSHTALGVVLVVS
+2863 ECSNTALGAVLVVS
-2877 PIICPPLNETE
+2877 PVTCPPLNETE

-2899 LEGCCKTCKED
+2899 VEGCCKTCKED

-2965 VGLQRRSVQL
+2965 MGLQRRSVQL
-2975 FCTGNASWVPYT
+2975 FCTGNTSWVPYT